1 MIYSIHHSSRQ
12 DSRIPLLLVYVGL
25 GHGMEPTNH
34 PNGARFCMW
43 YYCVEGRG
51 EFVLDGK
58 RVLLRPGQCM
68 MLLPDT
74 PYSCKALPGGCTI
87 HLLGFTGPR
96 CVELL
101 QTCGM
106 GEAGIYQVSDGCIL
120 PAAVARLLELRR
132 QNAGQR
138 EYSKRC
144 YGLLVD
150 LSPHIERL
158 PEVQPESPVNESIQL
173 VIEYMETHYQE
184 PISLDALANEA
195 HLTKEYLCVLFKK
208 EMGHTILNYLTL
220 IRIGWA
226 RLFLEQYPDKRAYEI
241 GRMCG
246 FESPSYFGKK
256 FREIVGMTPE
266 SYRRVNSIPV

>member
-1 MIYSIHHSSRQ
+1 MIFSIQHSSRQ
-12 DSRIPLLLVYVGL
+12 DSRIPLLLVYVSPK
-25 GHGMEPTNH
+25 HCMEPTNH

-51 EFVLDGK
+51 EFSLNGK

-87 HLLGFTGPR
+87 HLLGFTGSR

-106 GEAGIYQVSDGCIL
+106 GEAGVYQILDGNIL
-120 PAAVARLLELRR
+120 PTAAERLLELRR

-138 EYSKRC
+138 EFSKLC

-150 LSPHIERL
+150 LSSRIERL
-158 PEVQPESPVNESIQL
+158 PEIQPDSPVNETVQRIIDYL
-173 VIEYMETHYQE
+173 ETHYRE
-184 PISLDALANEA
+184 PISLDMLVNEV
-195 HLTKEYLCVLFKK
+195 HLTKEYLCVLFKR

-226 RLFLEQYPDKRAYEI
+226 RLYLEQYPEKRSYEI

-266 SYRRVNSIPV
+266 SYRRVNSISV